1 MVKKVGHQQ
10 IDLKELLKGAKFL
23 VDFQMLK
30 FSFLKTS
37 KFVNYDIALGVN
49 QIMRTENTTLTLVR
63 KLRQEKYQ
71 DLVMRSLEIFNGV
84 ENMLQ

>member
-1 MVKKVGHQQ
+1 MTSVSMQQLTPHYHITSQQ
-10 IDLKELLKGAKFL
+10 IYYIFE
-23 VDFQMLK
+23 
-30 FSFLKTS
+30 
-37 KFVNYDIALGVN
+37 ALGVN